1 MIHDPLAGSLIALPV
16 ALAAGIVVGLV
27 YFRLLDKSIALY
39 GRQGRWFGP
48 VALTLG
54 RLLGVGLLLALAA
67 HFGALPLLAAFAG
80 FLLARAIALRAARR
94 A

>member
-1 MIHDPLAGSLIALPV
+1 MIRDALAGSLIALPL
-16 ALAAGIVVGLV
+16 ALAAGLVVGLG
-27 YFRLLDKSIALY
+27 YFKLLGKTIALY
-39 GRQGRWFGP
+39 GRQGSWLGP

-67 HFGALPLLAAFAG
+67 RFGALALLVAFVG